1 MQLQK
6 KAEEGVGRKL
16 SQDEKYAYSEL
27 VGQLNSV
34 QVLYV
39 ENNIH
44 AHTLQTSCSHS
55 VTAYIVRLL
64 HRNVVM
70 QYVVKS

>member
-1 MQLQK
+1 MPWSPVASSTDLHTLLGWVQLQK

-16 SQDEKYAYSEL
+16 SQDEKCAYSEL

-44 AHTLQTSCSHS
+44 APVANIL
-55 VTAYIVRLL
+55 
-64 HRNVVM
+64 
-70 QYVVKS
+70 